1 MNNGIDTVVSAGD
14 FRLSDG
20 VENLIL
26 TGRARLGEG
35 NYLDN
40 HISGDNA
47 SLYGYGG
54 DDVLSGDRSRLTG
67 GTGSDTFKLSISSTN
82 PSIVMDFSVGVD
94 RIAVDFDV
102 RTEYFIV
109 GTEAMDA
116 DDYLIY
122 NSGTGVLYYDS
133 DASGIEEQKEIALLA
148 DRLDLTAQD
157 FDSFV

>member
-1 MNNGIDTVVSAGD
+1 
-14 FRLSDG
+14 
-20 VENLIL
+20 
-26 TGRARLGEG
+26 
-35 NYLDN
+35 
-40 HISGDNA
+40 
-47 SLYGYGG
+47 
-54 DDVLSGDRSRLTG
+54 
-67 GTGSDTFKLSISSTN
+67 
-82 PSIVMDFSVGVD
+82 MDFSVGVD